1 MTNPATTTGGLRRRA
16 PKAQSRVREAQS
28 PIREEQRQRIGR
40 WAARPDQFAAEAL
53 GVDLWSK
60 QREIALALRDHPRV
74 AVRSC
79 HAAGKTFLAATC
91 IVWFCYT
98 RPGAIA
104 LTTASTYRQ
113 VRYVL
118 WRTLHR
124 LIGRAPLPL
133 GGVLTDAE
141 LRLGDQWYALG
152 LSTDQPDRF
161 QGFHAP
167 HVLVVVDEP
176 GAIPPPVFGAIEGVL
191 ASGDTRLLMI
201 GNPTQP
207 HGPFF
212 DAFHDDRAQFRSF
225 RISAFDTPNF
235 TDEQDRPELVSTEW
249 VESRRRMWGE
259 TSDLYRSRVLG
270 EFPSAGVNQLF
281 PLSLLDRAVASTE
294 AGQGGTLPP
303 ALGVDIAR
311 YGADATAFTWIE
323 NGSITRQEQFHGAS
337 LMETAGRIRA
347 ALRETPDLALALD
360 DTGLGGGVT
369 DRLREQGLAP
379 LAINFGASPID
390 REHDANRASEL
401 YHLLRDALQQRH
413 LRIDP
418 DLPTRDTLIA
428 QLAGITYR
436 FTSDG
441 RRAIDNRGA
450 APSGAASSAAGGA
463 ASGSPDL
470 ADSLALAWAACEDAA
485 RGAGVW

>member
-1 MTNPATTTGGLRRRA
+1 MTNPATTTGGLSRRA

-28 PIREEQRQRIGR
+28 PIREAQRQRIGR

-133 GGVLTDAE
+133 GGVLNDAE

-152 LSTDQPDRF
+152 LSTNQPDRF

-235 TDEQDRPELVSTEW
+235 TDEADRPELVSTEW

-281 PLSLLDRAVASTE
+281 PPSLLDRAVAPTE
-294 AGQGGTLPP
+294 AGQRGTLRPSASTSP
-303 ALGVDIAR
+303 
-311 YGADATAFTWIE
+311 ATAPTPPPSP
-323 NGSITRQEQFHGAS
+323 GSR
-337 LMETAGRIRA
+337 TA
-347 ALRETPDLALALD
+347 
-360 DTGLGGGVT
+360 
-369 DRLREQGLAP
+369 
-379 LAINFGASPID
+379 ASPA
-390 REHDANRASEL
+390 RSSSTALLSWRPPVASA
-401 YHLLRDALQQRH
+401 RPCAKPQ
-413 LRIDP
+413 I
-418 DLPTRDTLIA
+418 
-428 QLAGITYR
+428 
-436 FTSDG
+436 S
-441 RRAIDNRGA
+441 
-450 APSGAASSAAGGA
+450 PSLSTTPASAAA
-463 ASGSPDL
+463 
-470 ADSLALAWAACEDAA
+470 
-485 RGAGVW
+485 